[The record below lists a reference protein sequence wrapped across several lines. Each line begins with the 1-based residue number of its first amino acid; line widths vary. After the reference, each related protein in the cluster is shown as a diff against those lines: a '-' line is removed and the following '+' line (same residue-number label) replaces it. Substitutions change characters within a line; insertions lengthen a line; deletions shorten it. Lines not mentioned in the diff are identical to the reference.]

1 MTRRLA
7 LACALLLGA
16 GPAAAAEPLGRLFF
30 TPAQRASLDVA
41 RSQKSRVTLSAEK
54 NEEEAAPTPEVVT
67 YGGMVRRSDGKTT
80 IWINNR
86 AVHGNERAGGTSI
99 VGRVRPDGGVSL
111 QHPQTGRSV
120 DLKPGQSVELLSGV
134 IEEGSSRRLTAPQPE
149 AKPEPKPVTD
159 AKGAKPAPA
168 DSAKLERDRE
178 ERQQQLED
186 AVRTLQETASAKPGA
201 TPSPQPAAGAGA
213 APSKNY

>member
-1 MTRRLA
+1 MTRLLA

-16 GPAAAAEPLGRLFF
+16 GPAAAAEPLGKLFF

-80 IWINNR
+80 IWLNNR
-86 AVHGNERAGGTSI
+86 AVQGNERAGGTSI

-120 DLKPGQSVELLSGV
+120 DLKPGQRVELLSGT
-134 IEEGSSRRLTAPQPE
+134 IEESYARKPPAAEPE
-149 AKPEPKPVTD
+149 SASGAKSAAKPAPE
-159 AKGAKPAPA
+159 AKGAKPAAP
-168 DSAKLERDRE
+168 E
-178 ERQQQLED
+178 
-186 AVRTLQETASAKPGA
+186 
-201 TPSPQPAAGAGA
+201 AAIIQR
-213 APSKNY
+213 